1 MIALLVVLLLLVLGV
16 VVVDAFGAWA
26 LSRRKPWIS
35 GVFLLAA
42 ATTVVAAVA
51 VGYGLRFASWIL
63 AGGLLLSWAASFLNA
78 AVVLGKVELR
88 YHLLRAFVLLVI
100 QALAILV
107 LA

>member
-1 MIALLVVLLLLVLGV
+1 MIALLVGVLLLIAGV

-35 GVFLLAA
+35 GVFMLAA
-42 ATTVVAAVA
+42 ATAVVAAVA

-63 AGGLLLSWAASFLNA
+63 AAGLSLSWAGSFLNA
-78 AVVLGKVELR
+78 AVVLGKVEAR
-88 YHLLRAFVLLVI
+88 HHLLRAFVLLVI